1 MSLEQ
6 NLLDFLKANPNDPM
20 VLLSLG
26 SIYVR
31 EERFDEAITILE
43 RAVSADPNY
52 MAAYPA
58 LGGCWERLGDSDKAR
73 DAYTRALE
81 LAKASGDRTM
91 ANEMTAKLESLA
103 DDL

>member
-1 MSLEQ
+1 MNLEQ
-6 NLLDFLKANPNDPM
+6 NLVAFLAENPNDPM

-26 SIYVR
+26 SIYMR
-31 EERFDEAITILE
+31 EERFDEAVAVLE
-43 RAVSADPNY
+43 RAVIADPNY

-58 LGGCWERLGDSDKAR
+58 LGECRERLGEVDKAR

-91 ANEMTAKLESLA
+91 TSEMTAKLESQS